1 VRAAGSSKTHWRN
14 RTSIRRYPIRYPCL
28 EPMKT
33 NDLPDRCVS
42 QLLSWCLEW
51 LELPLYFAAQNTE
64 SWNTPQARL
73 LAHTFPVVLTTQ
85 EVRSPFREMPSE
97 WQIIMTADQFSP
109 QGLVLRDVQTQLV
122 PRKSVHMSPPLKP
135 IWI

>member
-1 VRAAGSSKTHWRN
+1 MCQ
-14 RTSIRRYPIRYPCL
+14 P
-28 EPMKT
+28 
-33 NDLPDRCVS
+33 
-42 QLLSWCLEW
+42 
-51 LELPLYFAAQNTE
+51 AAQLVPRVAGASPVFCRAEHE
-64 SWNTPQARL
+64 SPSTLRRL
-73 LAHTFPVVLTTQ
+73 GSTLRRTGAYLS
-85 EVRSPFREMPSE
+85 RSTYDPGGQKSFREMPNE

>member
-1 VRAAGSSKTHWRN
+1 MN
-14 RTSIRRYPIRYPCL
+14 TS
-28 EPMKT
+28 
-33 NDLPDRCVS
+33 DLPDRCVS

-51 LELPLYFAAQNTE
+51 LELPLYFAAQNTGV
-64 SWNTPQARL
+64 
-73 LAHTFPVVLTTQ
+73 LAHSVGSVVLFDVLTHTFPVVLATQ
-85 EVRSPFREMPSE
+85 EVRSPFREMPSK

-122 PRKSVHMSPPLKP
+122 PRKSVHMSPPLEP